1 MLISDIFVIY
11 VCVYIYIYMQVKC
24 IMLLTKSK
32 AFLKQVYEIARNPLF
47 TVSN

>member
-1 MLISDIFVIY
+1 MLISDIYV

-24 IMLLTKSK
+24 TMLLTKSK

-47 TVSN
+47 TASN

>member
-1 MLISDIFVIY
+1 MLISVIY
-11 VCVYIYIYMQVKC
+11 VYIYMQVKS

-32 AFLKQVYEIARNPLF
+32 AFLKQVYEIAKNPLF